1 MNIIINILF
10 VLFYENI
17 VYVKVMI
24 WLFLRKIFCLF
35 FFKLNFDWFS
45 KEKNLKVVWRFIKD
59 LKIFGFI
66 KKNYF

>member
-24 WLFLRKIFCLF
+24 WLFLRKIFCLI